1 MEPPTVLLDE
11 DFSGDFPPEGWSMD
25 GWEQYN
31 SSCCGSEP
39 PCAIWYKYN
48 QHPPYYGPHVTSKAV
63 DASEYEKF
71 VLSFYFG
78 VDVYYN
84 NYVQVYLKYRRNE
97 TNPWIDIT
105 PWCNPITSDMC
116 DYYEIKVIC
125 GSECC
130 GDALQINWSYVGYYY
145 GINYCWLDNV
155 KILSGFDDTPPV
167 TNCSL
172 DPPEPNGDNGWYITD
187 VNVTLD
193 ATDDISGVKEIH
205 YRINDDEWN
214 TYYGDFL
221 TFVLDY
227 DCLKNASIEYY
238 SVDNAENQE
247 ETKILEGIYID
258 QEPPYFDAQ
267 YEILSGNPKDGWLI
281 GVNASNIIDDCSG
294 WSGRVEFLLNGVLQ
308 DTVTGPEPEYMWQFY

>member
-1 MEPPTVLLDE
+1 M
-11 DFSGDFPPEGWSMD
+11 
-25 GWEQYN
+25 
-31 SSCCGSEP
+31 
-39 PCAIWYKYN
+39 
-48 QHPPYYGPHVTSKAV
+48 
-63 DASEYEKF
+63 
-71 VLSFYFG
+71 
-78 VDVYYN
+78 
-84 NYVQVYLKYRRNE
+84 
-97 TNPWIDIT
+97 
-105 PWCNPITSDMC
+105 
-116 DYYEIKVIC
+116 
-125 GSECC
+125 
-130 GDALQINWSYVGYYY
+130 
-145 GINYCWLDNV
+145 
-155 KILSGFDDTPPV
+155 
-167 TNCSL
+167 
-172 DPPEPNGDNGWYITD
+172 
-187 VNVTLD
+187 TLD

-308 DTVTGPEPEYMWQFY
+308 DTVTGPEPEYMWQFYYSGGLQIIVGVRVCDNAGNCVTKEFEIKLSRNKNHLFMDQMFLRFLDRFPLILRILNI